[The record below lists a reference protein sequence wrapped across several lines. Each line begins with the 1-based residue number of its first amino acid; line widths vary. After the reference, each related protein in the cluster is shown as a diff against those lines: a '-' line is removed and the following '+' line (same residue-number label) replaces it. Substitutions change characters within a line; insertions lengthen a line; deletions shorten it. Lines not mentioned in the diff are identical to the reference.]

1 MLAMLMLNAIL
12 GDVTD
17 DVMLRHFRSQTILA
31 ANSTSAAEL
40 EREYGRASCDRAAD
54 SADMSLLFVR
64 AYGKALYRG
73 DRTLTLTLTPNP

>member
-40 EREYGRASCDRAAD
+40 EREYGRAS
-54 SADMSLLFVR
+54 SEL
-64 AYGKALYRG
+64 
-73 DRTLTLTLTPNP
+73 TLTLTLTPTLTLTQP